1 MGKAA
6 SKLLKEDLNALKK
19 NTHFDRR
26 ELQTWYKG
34 FLRDCPSGQLLKPEF
49 TKIYK
54 QFFPF
59 GDPDD
64 FSTYVFQNFDTDSSG
79 YIDFKEFIV
88 AILVT
93 LRGTLEEKL
102 VWAFNMYDLN
112 LDGKILFDEMLA
124 IVKAIYKLSGPMVP
138 LDSDENTAELRVNKI
153 FLLMDKDK
161 DGEITLDEFKEGS
174 KLDPLILTALKLYDG
189 LV

>member
-6 SKLLKEDLNALKK
+6 SKLSKDDISALKK
-19 NTHFDRR
+19 STYFDRR

-34 FLRDCPSGQLLKPEF
+34 FLRDCPSGQLSKEEF

-59 GDPDD
+59 GEPND
-64 FSTYVFQNFDTDSSG
+64 FSNYVFNNFDTDHSG

-88 AILVT
+88 AIST
-93 LRGTLEEKL
+93 TSRGSLEEKL
-102 VWAFNMYDLN
+102 VWAFKMYDLN
-112 LDGKILFDEMLA
+112 EDGKISFDEMLA
-124 IVKAIYKLSGPMVP
+124 IVKAIYKMSDPMVQ
-138 LDSDENTAELRVNKI
+138 LDDDESTPEKRVQKI
-153 FLLMDKDK
+153 FTLMDKDK
-161 DGEITLDEFKEGS
+161 DGEITLEEFKEGS
-174 KLDPLILTALKLYDG
+174 KLDPSILHALKLYDG